1 MKITL
6 KNLECGTRFLYN
18 FEYWEVRSK
27 TFKSQGIIECKNLQ
41 NKQIRKFDANT
52 LVGVDEWDLK
62 QTEVERR

>member
-1 MKITL
+1 MKIIL

-18 FEYWEVRSK
+18 FEYWKVRSK
-27 TFKSQGIIECKNLQ
+27 TFKSQGIIECQNLQ

-62 QTEVERR
+62 EAEK

>member
-1 MKITL
+1 MKIIL

-18 FEYWEVRSK
+18 CEYWEVLSR
-27 TFKSQGIIECKNLQ
+27 TFKSQGIIGCLNLQ

-62 QTEVERR
+62 EAKNE